1 MSSPQLIPY
10 TEGREG
16 YVVYKDDKGLLKL
29 YFEFGGG
36 DCVAIVSV
44 PGEKEWAGIEGR
56 TLAERTAVLQW
67 IAEELLHTQMKKG
80 SYMIKENC
88 IEFYSR

>member
-16 YVVYKDDKGLLKL
+16 YVVYKDDKGLLKF

-36 DCVAIVSV
+36 DCVAIVNI
-44 PGEKEWAGIEGR
+44 PREEEWAGIEGR
-56 TLAERTAVLQW
+56 TPAEREPVLKW
-67 IAEELLHTQMKKG
+67 IAEELLQTQMKKG
-80 SYMIKENC
+80 SYKIKAGC